1 MPRSAVVKRRA
12 GGTIIAAWSA
22 EAGCIRQRPRR
33 QSAAGWLTQS
43 RDRES
48 NPAAEGK
55 TPMSTQ
61 SVAANPEAVA
71 RRVIFAGF
79 IGFAVDFFDIY
90 LPAMVLTPV
99 ITLFEP
105 KGLSTTMTTT
115 IYYFTVAVT
124 LLGRPCGAIIF
135 GHWADKLGRRRVT
148 MVSIAGFG
156 VLTGLVAFLP
166 GYATI
171 GIWSLVLLLVL
182 RFVGGIFMG
191 GEYTSNNTLAL
202 EMVPKQRR
210 GFVGGLLQAAFPIG
224 FGAVSLVA
232 SVMQA
237 VTTHAQYASWGWRL
251 PFLLGAALA
260 FAFLIYYRT
269 VPESPLW
276 QESEKS
282 AAPLKEVLSGLHLR
296 SLGQV
301 FLMMTGF
308 WLVGQAGSVLPSIM
322 IQHLH
327 VSGETTSNTFL
338 GASIVLFFGFVLY
351 GMLGQA
357 IGRRRAIV
365 VGAVVVLASVPLLY
379 YALIAR
385 ALAGGSVFGTTL
397 LAGAVQVLS
406 IAPWGIV
413 TCYICERFPTH
424 VRASGYGIGYSL
436 AIIIPSF
443 SGIYLLWLAH
453 LMPYLYTPIVLV
465 VVAPLLMIVG
475 ALLGPETRDVELH
488 LPDLGRSAAAA
499 AMPTAAPRPA

>member
-1 MPRSAVVKRRA
+1 
-12 GGTIIAAWSA
+12 
-22 EAGCIRQRPRR
+22 
-33 QSAAGWLTQS
+33 
-43 RDRES
+43 
-48 NPAAEGK
+48 
-55 TPMSTQ
+55 MSTGLVSYQ
-61 SVAANPEAVA
+61 PEAVA
-71 RRVIFAGF
+71 RRVIIAGF

-105 KGLSTTMTTT
+105 KGLSSAATTT
-115 IYYFTVAVT
+115 IYYFTIATT
-124 LLGRPCGAIIF
+124 LLGRPCGAVIF

-148 MVSIAGFG
+148 MISIAGFG
-156 VLTGLVAFLP
+156 ILTLLVAFLP

-171 GIWSLVLLLVL
+171 GIWSLVLLLTL
-182 RFVGGIFMG
+182 RFVGGVFMG

-202 EMVPKQRR
+202 EMAPKHRR

-224 FGAVSLVA
+224 FGAVSLAA
-232 SVMQA
+232 SIMLA
-237 VTTHAQYASWGWRL
+237 LTTHEQYAAWGWRI
-251 PFLLGAALA
+251 PFLFGAGLA
-260 FAFLIYYRT
+260 FVFLIYYRT

-282 AAPLKEVLSGLHLR
+282 AAPLKEVLSGSHLR
-296 SLGQV
+296 NLGQV

-327 VSGETTSNTFL
+327 ISGERTSNTFL
-338 GASIVLFFGFVLY
+338 FASIVLFFGFLFY
-351 GMLGQA
+351 GLLGQA
-357 IGRRRAIV
+357 IGRRVAIV
-365 VGAVVVLASVPLLY
+365 IGAVVVLASVPVLY
-379 YALIAR
+379 YVLIAR
-385 ALAGGSVFGTTL
+385 ALAGGSVLGTTL

-465 VVAPLLMIVG
+465 IVAPLLMIVG

-488 LPDLGRSAAAA
+488 LPDLGVAPAPRVVPVAAA
-499 AMPTAAPRPA
+499 PSV

>member
-1 MPRSAVVKRRA
+1 MRSGVAVGENVE
-12 GGTIIAAWSA
+12 T
-22 EAGCIRQRPRR
+22 
-33 QSAAGWLTQS
+33 
-43 RDRES
+43 
-48 NPAAEGK
+48 
-55 TPMSTQ
+55 
-61 SVAANPEAVA
+61 VA
-71 RRVIFAGF
+71 RRVILAGF
-79 IGFAVDFFDIY
+79 IGFAVDFYDIY

-105 KGLSTTMTTT
+105 KGLSSTATTT

-135 GHWADKLGRRRVT
+135 GHWADKLGRRQVT
-148 MVSIAGFG
+148 MISIAGFG
-156 VLTGLVAFLP
+156 TLTALVAFLP

-171 GIWSLVLLLVL
+171 GVWSLVLLLAL
-182 RFVGGIFMG
+182 RFVGGVFMG

-202 EMVPKQRR
+202 EMVPKERR

-224 FGAVSLVA
+224 FGAVSLTA

-237 VTTHAQYASWGWRL
+237 VTTKAQYLAWGWRL
-251 PFLLGAALA
+251 PFLFGAALA
-260 FAFLIYYRT
+260 FLFLIYYRT

-282 AAPLKEVLSGLHLR
+282 EAPLKEVLSGLHLR

-308 WLVGQAGSVLPSIM
+308 WLVGQAGAVLPSIM

-327 VSGETTSNTFL
+327 ISGETTSNTFL
-338 GASIVLFFGFVLY
+338 FASIVLFFGFVFY
-351 GMLGQA
+351 GLLGQA
-357 IGRRRAIV
+357 IGRRPAIV
-365 VGAVVVLASVPLLY
+365 VGALAVLATVPVLY
-379 YALIAR
+379 YLLIVHAQS
-385 ALAGGSVFGTTL
+385 GGSVLGTTL
-397 LAGAVQVLS
+397 YAGAVQVLS

-443 SGIYLLWLAH
+443 SGIYLLWLSH
-453 LMPYLYTPIVLV
+453 VMPYLYTPIVLV
-465 VVAPLLMIVG
+465 VVAPLLMIAG
-475 ALLGPETRDVELH
+475 ALLGPETREVELH
-488 LPDLGRSAAAA
+488 LPDLGVAARASMAA
-499 AMPTAAPRPA
+499 SR

>member
-1 MPRSAVVKRRA
+1 
-12 GGTIIAAWSA
+12 
-22 EAGCIRQRPRR
+22 
-33 QSAAGWLTQS
+33 
-43 RDRES
+43 
-48 NPAAEGK
+48 
-55 TPMSTQ
+55 MSTALV
-61 SVAANPEAVA
+61 SDNPEAVA
-71 RRVIFAGF
+71 RRVIIAGF

-105 KGLSTTMTTT
+105 KGLSSAATTT

-135 GHWADKLGRRRVT
+135 GHWADKLGRRLVT
-148 MVSIAGFG
+148 MISIAGFG
-156 VLTGLVAFLP
+156 TLTLLVAFLP

-171 GIWSLVLLLVL
+171 GIWSLALLLAL
-182 RFVGGIFMG
+182 RFVGGVFMG

-202 EMVPKQRR
+202 EMVPKRRR

-224 FGAVSLVA
+224 FGAVSLAA
-232 SVMQA
+232 SIMLA
-237 VTTHAQYASWGWRL
+237 LTTHEQYLVWGWRI
-251 PFLLGAALA
+251 PFLFGAGLA
-260 FAFLIYYRT
+260 FVFLAYYRT

-276 QESEKS
+276 QEAEKS

-296 SLGQV
+296 NLGQV

-308 WLVGQAGSVLPSIM
+308 WLVGQAGAVLPSIM

-327 VSGETTSNTFL
+327 ISGETTSNTFL
-338 GASIVLFFGFVLY
+338 FASIVLFFGFLFY
-351 GMLGQA
+351 GLLGQA

-365 VGAVVVLASVPLLY
+365 VGAVVVLVSVPLLY

-385 ALAGGSVFGTTL
+385 ALAGGSVLGTTL
-397 LAGAVQVLS
+397 FAGAVQVLS
-406 IAPWGIV
+406 VAPWGIV

-465 VVAPLLMIVG
+465 VVAPVLMIIG

-488 LPDLGRSAAAA
+488 LPDLGVGPTPRAVPVAATGSA
-499 AMPTAAPRPA
+499 

>member
-1 MPRSAVVKRRA
+1 
-12 GGTIIAAWSA
+12 
-22 EAGCIRQRPRR
+22 
-33 QSAAGWLTQS
+33 
-43 RDRES
+43 
-48 NPAAEGK
+48 
-55 TPMSTQ
+55 MSTQ
-61 SVAANPEAVA
+61 SIPGNPEAVA
-71 RRVIFAGF
+71 RRVIIAGF
-79 IGFAVDFFDIY
+79 VGFAVDFFDIY

-105 KGLSTTMTTT
+105 KGLSSTATTT

-135 GHWADKLGRRRVT
+135 GHWADKLGRRVVT
-148 MVSIAGFG
+148 MISIAGFG
-156 VLTGLVAFLP
+156 TLTALVAFLP

-182 RFVGGIFMG
+182 RFVGGVFMG

-224 FGAVSLVA
+224 FGAVSLAA
-232 SVMQA
+232 SVMLA
-237 VTTHAQYASWGWRL
+237 LTTKAQYAAWGWRI
-251 PFLLGAALA
+251 PFLFGAALA

-282 AAPLKEVLSGLHLR
+282 EAPLKEVLSGSHLR
-296 SLGQV
+296 NLGQV

-308 WLVGQAGSVLPSIM
+308 WLVGQAGAVLPSIM

-327 VSGETTSNTFL
+327 ISGETTSNTFL
-338 GASIVLFFGFVLY
+338 FASIALFFGFVFY
-351 GMLGQA
+351 GVLGQR

-379 YALIAR
+379 YSLIAH
-385 ALAGGSVFGTTL
+385 ALAGGSVLGTTL
-397 LAGAVQVLS
+397 FAGAVQVLS

-436 AIIIPSF
+436 AVVIPSF
-443 SGIYLLWLAH
+443 SGLYLLALGH
-453 LMPYLYTPIVLV
+453 VMPYNFAPIVLIV
-465 VVAPLLMIVG
+465 IAGVLMIAG
-475 ALLGPETRDVELH
+475 ALLGPEPRHAELH
-488 LPDLGRSAAAA
+488 LRDLGLARGPAVL
-499 AMPTAAPRPA
+499 APHSD